1 MQNSNRR
8 KSLAQWS
15 KTYAGKKFYTSIAFL
30 ALPIVLLIMF
40 TFIPALDM
48 VLFSFQNRDKFGANP
63 TFAGLSN
70 YKTIFTQP
78 DYLETFKNSLYY
90 LTGSFIQ
97 QAIALL
103 LASILCSKIRA
114 KGLFKGILFFPYLM
128 NGVAVS
134 IIFQRFFLKGQSGL
148 TPDGTLNAILTAF
161 GLDPVL
167 WFDINRPFLA
177 NCCLVFI
184 SIWKYIGFD
193 IIMYIGAIQSISP
206 DLYEAADLDGA
217 NPWQTFRYIVFPSIK
232 PIISLQLI
240 LAVKGAISVFE
251 IPYITTKG
259 MMGTTTFV
267 IKTIDTAF
275 VLDKVGL
282 ASAMGIVLLIITII
296 VTFIQKYFFRET
308 DVRDRKKR
316 KQKGASF

>member
-1 MQNSNRR
+1 
-8 KSLAQWS
+8 
-15 KTYAGKKFYTSIAFL
+15 
-30 ALPIVLLIMF
+30 
-40 TFIPALDM
+40 
-48 VLFSFQNRDKFGANP
+48 
-63 TFAGLSN
+63 
-70 YKTIFTQP
+70 
-78 DYLETFKNSLYY
+78 
-90 LTGSFIQ
+90 
-97 QAIALL
+97 
-103 LASILCSKIRA
+103 
-114 KGLFKGILFFPYLM
+114 M

-134 IIFQRFFLKGQSGL
+134 IIFQRFFLKGQKGL
-148 TPDGTLNAILTAF
+148 TPDGTLNTILTSL
-161 GLDPVL
+161 GLDPIL
-167 WFDINRPFLA
+167 WFDVDKPFLA

-217 NPWQTFRYIVFPSIK
+217 NPWQNFRYIVFPSIK

-267 IKTIDTAF
+267 IKTINTAF
-275 VLDKVGL
+275 SLKKVGL

-296 VTFIQKYFFRET
+296 VTFIQKYFFREDDKT
-308 DVRDRKKR
+308 PKENKR
-316 KQKGASF
+316 SRKGAVK